1 MKCNGFKNTNIY
13 VYGKGILHTSLVVQ
27 NQTIDKIDDTVD
39 KADLIELDERFVV
52 LPGFIDKHIHGAQA
66 SDFMNPTRKDIETI
80 LSAIQK
86 EGTTSC
92 LATTMTQSISSISK
106 ALENISNYIQE
117 KPNGP
122 EILGIHLEGP
132 FISKKHAGAQP
143 LEYIVPCDVS
153 LFDSLNASAS
163 GHIKQ
168 VTIAYE
174 ENGYALTK
182 HLKDKDIIV
191 SLGHTDC
198 SYDLAVEAIQ
208 TGATSVSHTYNAMT
222 GFHHRDA
229 GVVGAAL
236 LHEELYS
243 ELICDLIH
251 VSIPAVQVL
260 YKNKKNRIC
269 LITDSM
275 EAKWMPDG
283 QYHLGGQEVFVK
295 NKEARLKNG
304 TLAGSTLKMN
314 EAIRN
319 FIQATH
325 CSFIEAV
332 DAATILP
339 AKCLGVE
346 NRKGSI
352 EVGKDADFVVV
363 DKNLD
368 VYMTVCR
375 GEIVYSKF

>member
-13 VYGKGILHTSLVVQ
+13 VYGKGILRTSLAVQ
-27 NQTIDKIDDTVD
+27 NQTIDKIDDSVD
-39 KADLIELDERFVV
+39 EENLIELDERFIV

-106 ALENISNYIQE
+106 ALENISSYIQD
-117 KPNGP
+117 KPKGP

-153 LFDSLNASAS
+153 LFESLNACAS
-163 GHIKQ
+163 GHIQQ

-174 ENGYALTK
+174 ENGYDLTK
-182 HLKDKDIIV
+182 YLKDKGIIV

-208 TGATSVSHTYNAMT
+208 AGATSVSHTYNAMT

-260 YKNKKNRIC
+260 YKNKRNRIC

-314 EAIRN
+314 EAVRN
-319 FIQATH
+319 FIQATQ

-352 EVGKDADFVVV
+352 AVGKDADFVVV
-363 DKNLD
+363 DKNLN
-368 VYMTVCR
+368 VYMTICR